1 MALRLRIPGNARL
14 TRILLHPLGRA
25 ALLVCLS
32 LGVTTLAGFTY
43 YYVKFAK
50 LEPTAEECL
59 RGIARA
65 ESMVRHTRPL
75 RAVPSGAPAPTRA
88 A

>member
-1 MALRLRIPGNARL
+1 MGLDLAELTEELRWEEL
-14 TRILLHPLGRA
+14 
-25 ALLVCLS
+25 
-32 LGVTTLAGFTY
+32 
-43 YYVKFAK
+43 VKFAK

-59 RGIARA
+59 RGISRA

-75 RAVPSGAPAPTRA
+75 RALQPGAKALGVA